1 MADKAHT
8 KTDKELLKMER
19 HLSAI
24 YSRTGKELETK
35 ATEFFA
41 QFKQADEA
49 KKALVTAGQLSEE
62 EYARWRRTQIMTG
75 ERWKRLQE
83 QAAQEL
89 LNANRTAQAY
99 INGKLPDMYAMN
111 YNAAGKTVANAVS
124 GYSFELVDASTVK
137 NLATSD
143 KTLLP
148 YKYVDGKKDVR
159 WNTQKINSEVL
170 QGILQGES
178 MDKIAARFRTA
189 IPEMDRASAIRNAR
203 TSVTG
208 AENKG
213 RMDSYKEAQDKGV
226 KMVRVWISAHD
237 RRVRPEHLEL
247 DKQEAAL
254 DEPFV
259 NSIGEIMYPGDP
271 NADPANV
278 YNCRCSLIT
287 RIIGFSKSQQTTER
301 EAEVD
306 ERTGQQE
313 RKVVE
318 RTVQHDIQPVKS
330 HTVPAGQF
338 VRTLDT
344 AKASCPVDK
353 AWRVDTT
360 RTAKD
365 FRKEKITTY
374 ITSGGSTFALKEDG
388 DIISVCKNQISD
400 AGLNARSL
408 MAAAVEAGGTH
419 LDSFDGNYGFYVR
432 CGFEPVSRCKFSV
445 EYAPPGWVKG
455 RDEEEDIY
463 FMRYVGVGN
472 VKYTSRE
479 EARKNIPY
487 SDGYEEAEAVV
498 KKLIKGK

>member
-1 MADKAHT
+1 MADKAHL

-24 YSRTGKELETK
+24 YSRTGKELEEK
-35 ATEFFA
+35 ATEFFK
-41 QFKQADEA
+41 QFKKADEA
-49 KKALVTAGQLSEE
+49 KKGLVKAGQLSEE

-111 YNAAGKTVANAVS
+111 YNAAGKTVSNAVR

-170 QGILQGES
+170 QGLLQGES

-189 IPEMDRASAIRNAR
+189 IPEMDKVSAIRNAR

-213 RMDSYKEAQDKGV
+213 RMDSYKEAQEKGV

-254 DEPFV
+254 DEPFH
-259 NSIGEIMYPGDP
+259 NSIGDIMYPGDP

-287 RIIGFSKSQQTTER
+287 RIIGFSKSQRTEQRSEGADR
-301 EAEVD
+301 ED
-306 ERTGQQE
+306 QQE
-313 RKVVE
+313 RRFVE
-318 RTVQHDIQPVKS
+318 RTVQHDIEPAQS
-330 HTVPAGQF
+330 QTVTADKF

-344 AKASCPVDK
+344 AKASCPDDK

-360 RTAKD
+360 RTAQD
-365 FRKEKITTY
+365 FKNEKITTY
-374 ITSGGSTFALKEDG
+374 ITKGGSTFALKEDG

-400 AGLNARSL
+400 AGTNARSL
-408 MAAAVEAGGTH
+408 LAAAVEAGGTH

-445 EYAPPGWVKG
+445 DYAPPGWVSG
-455 RDEEEDIY
+455 RDKEEDIY
-463 FMRYVGVGN
+463 FMKYVGVGN
-472 VKYTSRE
+472 VKYKSIE
-479 EARKNIPY
+479 DARLNIPY
-487 SDGYEEAEAVV
+487 SDGYDEAEAVV
-498 KKLIKGK
+498 KKLIKGR